1 MQEPPLLLTLIG
13 LIVVAAMVLRAGLER
28 IQLPP
33 LVAFMVLGFLIR
45 LADDHWDL
53 LTRQGEAVLELM
65 GRLGVVALLFR
76 VGLESDLAGLIR
88 QLPSASIVWL
98 GGVSASAIAGYL
110 VLSFGL
116 GYALV
121 PSLIG
126 ATALTATS
134 VGVSMAMWRKADA
147 LRTPNG
153 ELLTDVAEMD
163 DVSAVA
169 LMALLF
175 ALVPVLHAGGASEG
189 AIGPEIAQTAA
200 VFMLKLVGFAVL
212 CVVLARFLERR
223 LTQGFARIGSPAE
236 LMVLVA
242 GLGIVIAGLAASLGF
257 SAAIGALFAGIVFS
271 RDPQAVSID
280 ANFRGVYDLLTPFFF
295 VGIGLS
301 ITPDGLVS
309 ALGTGIVLFVV
320 AAVSK
325 LAGHGLSALVA
336 TGTAGAVA
344 VGVSMIPRAEITMV
358 IIEQGQSLGSW
369 AVPDELFAAFVLTS
383 ALTCLMAPVALQVIF
398 RRWPDAIGKET
409 KAETSE

>member
-1 MQEPPLLLTLIG
+1 MQEPSLLLTLIG
-13 LIVVAAMVLRAGLER
+13 LIVVSAMVLRAGLER

-45 LADDHWDL
+45 LADDRWDL
-53 LTRQGEAVLELM
+53 LTSQGEAVFELLAQ
-65 GRLGVVALLFR
+65 LGVVALLFR

-98 GGVSASAIAGYL
+98 GDVAVSAIAGYL
-110 VLSFGL
+110 VLSLGL
-116 GYALV
+116 GFALI

-189 AIGPEIAQTAA
+189 AIGLELAHTAA
-200 VFMLKLVGFAVL
+200 VLMLKLVGFAAV

-223 LTQGFARIGSPAE
+223 LTKGFARIGSPAE

-242 GLGIVIAGLAASLGF
+242 GLGIVIAGLAALLAF

-280 ANFRGVYDLLTPFFF
+280 ANFRGIYDLLTPFFF

-301 ITPDGLVS
+301 ITPEGMFS
-309 ALGTGIVLFVV
+309 ALGTGTTLFVV
-320 AAVSK
+320 AVLSK
-325 LAGHGLSALVA
+325 LTGDGLCALVA
-336 TGTAGAVA
+336 TGSAGAVA
-344 VGVSMIPRAEITMV
+344 IGASMIPRAEITMV
-358 IIEQGQSLGSW
+358 IMERGQSLGDW

-383 ALTCLMAPVALQVIF
+383 ALTCLMAPVALQIIF
-398 RRWPDAIGKET
+398 RRWPDAIGRKT
-409 KAETSE
+409 KAKTSD